1 MRLRRLKLDL
11 RLRIAAV
18 LATVCIAVVGGLGIT
33 LYMASEDMES
43 ALVEQLVSEELESL
57 IERARVLESHVEV
70 GGPNFQYYVVAWPA
84 GRATLPAA
92 VRDLGPGHHDVGQ
105 GIEETHVAIRDG
117 GGKRYVVMYDAGPHE
132 EREARFRDLLTFSI
146 LTAATVAVV
155 LGYWLAGVL
164 TRQLNE
170 LASRV
175 AGLAPDE
182 PHPPLRRSDHDR
194 EVAALAHALDQYH
207 SRLIEMMVREQEFT
221 ANASHELRTP
231 LTAIRTS
238 CELLEADAGLSA
250 KSRSR
255 VDMIDNAALQM
266 TERIETLLFLARR
279 HRPDALEAVAL
290 RRCVDNAAGPYRDE
304 MTRKG
309 LQFELRID
317 EDEILQLDRKALQLV
332 LANLIRNAVAYTDRG
347 YVRVSYEAPRLTVSD
362 SGPGIAPEHR
372 AQVFERYYRADD
384 RPEGLGLGLAIVRRI
399 CDDLGWRIEVESSP
413 GAGSAFSIVFS

>member
-1 MRLRRLKLDL
+1 MRLPKLDL

-18 LATVCIAVVGGLGIT
+18 VATVCIALVGGLGLMLHT
-33 LYMASEDMES
+33 ASKEMES

-57 IERARVLESHVEV
+57 VERARVVESQVEV
-70 GGPNFQYYVVAWPA
+70 GGPNFHYYVVAWP
-84 GRATLPAA
+84 GERAKLPAL
-92 VRDLGPGHHDVGQ
+92 VRDLGPGHHDVGSGLQ
-105 GIEETHVAIRDG
+105 EMHVAIRDG
-117 GGKRYVVMYDAGPHE
+117 GAKRYVVTYDAGPHE
-132 EREARFRDLLTFSI
+132 AREARFRNLLLFSLI
-146 LTAATVAVV
+146 TAAAVSVV

-164 TRQLNE
+164 TRQLDD

-175 AGLAPDE
+175 GRLAPDE
-182 PHPPLRRSDHDR
+182 PHPPLMRRDHDR

-207 SRLIEMMVREQEFT
+207 ARLIDMMMREQEFT

-266 TERIETLLFLARR
+266 TERIETLLLLARQN
-279 HRPDALEAVAL
+279 RPDAIESVSLRHCVA
-290 RRCVDNAAGPYRDE
+290 DAAGPYREE
-304 MTRKG
+304 MRRKS
-309 LQFELRID
+309 LQFELDIP
-317 EDEILQLDRKALQLV
+317 EDKVLQLDRKALQLV

-347 YVRVSYEAPRLTVSD
+347 HVRVSYEAGRLTVSD

-384 RPEGLGLGLAIVRRI
+384 RPEGRGLGLAIVRRI
-399 CDDLGWRIEVESSP
+399 CDDFGWAVEVESIP
-413 GAGSAFSIVFS
+413 GSGSAFSVVFA